1 MSFKQLS
8 IRMDARIYNVLQRKA
23 LVQKTSLN
31 QIVLDMIGRELEQET
46 RVALH
51 LKSEHAMKR
60 EVRFACE
67 KIAELF
73 VMALPTDRRP
83 AAEAI
88 RQQIAQGVQDEI

>member
-23 LVQKTSLN
+23 LVQKCSLN
-31 QIVLDMIGRELEQET
+31 QVVLDMIEREIEQET

-60 EVRFACE
+60 EIRFVGE

-73 VMALPTDRRP
+73 VAALPSDRRP

>member
-23 LVQKTSLN
+23 LVQKCSLN
-31 QIVLDMIGRELEQET
+31 QIVLDMINRELEHET

-60 EVRFACE
+60 EIRFVGE

-73 VMALPTDRRP
+73 LSALPADRRP
-83 AAEAI
+83 AVEAI
-88 RQQIAQGVQDEI
+88 REQIAKGVQDEV